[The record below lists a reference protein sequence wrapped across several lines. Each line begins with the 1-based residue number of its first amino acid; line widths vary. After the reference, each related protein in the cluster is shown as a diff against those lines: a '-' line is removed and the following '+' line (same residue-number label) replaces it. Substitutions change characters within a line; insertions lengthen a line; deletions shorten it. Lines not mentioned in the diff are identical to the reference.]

1 MCQKRFSQTSKGQ
14 GSATSITDTQ
24 RSRVRVFTRLKSISC
39 LIRGSGIK
47 KADLKTE
54 GFPCIRYGELY
65 TTYNSVV
72 SEDIRSNIDA
82 DLFNSS
88 KLIHT
93 GDLLLTLTGECKEDI
108 GKTVAYI
115 GKGSVAFG
123 GDLLAIKMHG
133 LDPLFLSYVLNSN
146 TMQQIKADLATGT
159 QIIHIGMEKIGN
171 LIIPIPPLSE
181 QKRIVE
187 KIDFLIPLIERYSKV
202 TSQFTSLPYD
212 SKPKEAT
219 E

>member
-1 MCQKRFSQTSKGQ
+1 M
-14 GSATSITDTQ
+14 
-24 RSRVRVFTRLKSISC
+24 
-39 LIRGSGIK
+39 
-47 KADLKTE
+47 
-54 GFPCIRYGELY
+54 
-65 TTYNSVV
+65 
-72 SEDIRSNIDA
+72 
-82 DLFNSS
+82 
-88 KLIHT
+88 
-93 GDLLLTLTGECKEDI
+93 TLTGECKEDI

-212 SKPKEAT
+212 SKHKEAT